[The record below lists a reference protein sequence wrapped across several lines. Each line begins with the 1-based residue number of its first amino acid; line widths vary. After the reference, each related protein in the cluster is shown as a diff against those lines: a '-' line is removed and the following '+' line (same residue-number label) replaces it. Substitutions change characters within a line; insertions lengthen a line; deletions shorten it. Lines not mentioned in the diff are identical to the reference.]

1 MISKKFKSVIGLA
14 LVVALFMIASYLVQ
28 KNSGFFYSYLN
39 MGGFGMVL
47 FVFIM
52 ILSIVIAPVS
62 SMPLLPIASGM
73 WSWQIAGIL
82 SIIGWTIGAV
92 IAFLLARE
100 YGVNLVGKVLPMD

>member
-62 SMPLLPIASGM
+62 SMPLLPIAS
-73 WSWQIAGIL
+73 
-82 SIIGWTIGAV
+82 
-92 IAFLLARE
+92 
-100 YGVNLVGKVLPMD
+100 